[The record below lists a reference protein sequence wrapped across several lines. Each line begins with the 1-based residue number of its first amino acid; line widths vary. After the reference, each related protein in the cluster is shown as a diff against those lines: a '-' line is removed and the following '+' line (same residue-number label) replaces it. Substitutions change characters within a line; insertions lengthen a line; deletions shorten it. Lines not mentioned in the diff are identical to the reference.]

1 MKYHNITKDDML
13 NGDGLRTVLW
23 VSGCNHHCPGCQ
35 NPMTWDHND
44 GLVFDDAAKKE
55 IFEQLDQDYIAGVTL
70 SGGEPLHPA
79 NYEEIKQLIDEIKEH
94 YPNKTV
100 WLYTGDV
107 WENIMNDPIVQ
118 KIDVLVDGEFIL
130 AQNDNNLMW
139 KGSSNQRVID
149 VQKTLQQE
157 DISKPV
163 LHCGDY
169 DQDNYLS
176 GGGSNQE
183 QVRDMKR
190 ENARLQCEKRR
201 HCR

>member
-23 VSGCNHHCPGCQ
+23 VSGCNHHCVGCQ

-55 IFEQLDQDYIAGVTL
+55 IFDQLDQNYIAGVTL
-70 SGGEPLHPA
+70 SGGDPLHPA
-79 NYEEIKQLIDEIKEH
+79 NYAEIKQLIDEIKEH

-107 WENIMNDPIVQ
+107 WENIMNDAIVQ
-118 KIDVLVDGEFIL
+118 KIDVLVDGEFVL
-130 AQNDNNLMW
+130 AKKDNNLMW

-149 VQKTLQQE
+149 VQRTLQQE

-163 LHCGDY
+163 LHCADY
-169 DQDNYLS
+169 DQENYLS
-176 GGGSNQE
+176 GGGSHQE

-190 ENARLQCEKRR
+190 ENARLQCAKRR

>member
-23 VSGCNHHCPGCQ
+23 VSGCNHHCVGCQ

-55 IFEQLDQDYIAGVTL
+55 IFDQLDQDYIAGVTL
-70 SGGEPLHPA
+70 SGGDPLHPA
-79 NYEEIKQLIDEIKEH
+79 NYAEIKQLIDEIKEH

-107 WENIMNDPIVQ
+107 WENIMNDAIVQ
-118 KIDVLVDGEFIL
+118 KIDVLVDGEFVL
-130 AQNDNNLMW
+130 AKKDNNLMW

-149 VQKTLQQE
+149 VQRTLQQE

-163 LHCGDY
+163 LHCADY
-169 DQDNYLS
+169 DQENYLS
-176 GGGSNQE
+176 GGGSHQE

-190 ENARLQCEKRR
+190 ENARLQCAKRR